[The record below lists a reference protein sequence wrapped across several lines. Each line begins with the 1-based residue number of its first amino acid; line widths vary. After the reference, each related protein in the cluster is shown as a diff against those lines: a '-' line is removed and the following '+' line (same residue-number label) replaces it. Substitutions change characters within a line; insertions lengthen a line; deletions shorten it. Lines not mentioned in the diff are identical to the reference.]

1 MLITGQSPDEF
12 FMEKYFHEGN
22 FPAGFVIQWLCP
34 PRHISIRGT
43 RTMQIKPKM
52 LAAIALVCA
61 LFIPAVTPQAH
72 AQRHPAYI
80 HALADLRLARA
91 YLDRLTPNEA
101 LDVEQQ
107 RAIDEIDHA
116 MHDIKQAAMDD
127 GKPLTDHVEID
138 AHIQRRDRF
147 VKAKEA
153 LDAATR
159 DVSYREDDPATR
171 ELQQRTIA
179 HLHRAF
185 AYVQTIY
192 LRVH

>member
-1 MLITGQSPDEF
+1 
-12 FMEKYFHEGN
+12 
-22 FPAGFVIQWLCP
+22 
-34 PRHISIRGT
+34 
-43 RTMQIKPKM
+43 MQIKPKM

-61 LFIPAVTPQAH
+61 LFIPAVRPQAH

-153 LDAATR
+153 LEAALRDVAHEEDNPATR
-159 DVSYREDDPATR
+159 D
-171 ELQQRTIA
+171 LQKRTID
-179 HLHRAF
+179 HIHHAF
-185 AYVQTIY
+185 DLTQTVY
-192 LRVH
+192 LRMH